1 MKHEKLKWKLTS
13 WIWRLEDLDMFYD
26 LEIMMD
32 EYEEEK
38 EKEKE
43 KEKEGEN
50 D

>member
-1 MKHEKLKWKLTS
+1 MEQEKLKWKLTS
-13 WIWRLEDLDMFYD
+13 WIWRLEDLDMLYD
-26 LEIMMD
+26 LEIIMD

-38 EKEKE
+38 DKE